1 MSLGGGFSTASN
13 NAVER
18 MYTAGVVVTTA
29 AGYVRCRQLPQLEL
43 SGTLVSNHLLSN
55 LPSACPKKMERIDL
69 LVGPFILLFTRFT
82 VT

>member
-29 AGYVRCRQLPQLEL
+29 AGYVRCRQLEL